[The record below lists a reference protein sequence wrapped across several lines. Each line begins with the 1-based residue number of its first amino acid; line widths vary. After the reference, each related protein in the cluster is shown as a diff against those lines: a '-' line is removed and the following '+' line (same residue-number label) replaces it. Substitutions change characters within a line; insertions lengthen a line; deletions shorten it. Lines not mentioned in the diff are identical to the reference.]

1 MGALVIGSR
10 IWVGYGFDMAKARKA
25 TVVDIE
31 RSAPNASRA
40 VNRPV
45 IRLDGE
51 TATLTLPGNAFE
63 ITCRSML
70 VLGAVKDEG

>member
-25 TVVDIE
+25 TVIDIE
-31 RSAPNASRA
+31 LQPCWPYAR
-40 VNRPV
+40 RPIV
-45 IRLDGE
+45 RLDGE

-63 ITCRSML
+63 HSFRDML

>member
-1 MGALVIGSR
+1 MIGSR
-10 IWVGYGFDMAKARKA
+10 IWVGHSFDMSKARKA

-45 IRLDGE
+45 IRIDGE

-63 ITCRSML
+63 HSFRDMS